1 MVNEKLEC
9 LLKYINGSLE
19 RYSEEEL
26 AYLIKIRILYL
37 IQIFIDSKSYLINQ
51 KILLLRRAHLEVLF
65 FEDSTFFN
73 CTFFSCSFITAVFE
87 SVKFIN
93 YKFEN
98 YIFFSI
104 YSENNIQEN
113 CIFIDS
119 YTDSGLIKESQ

>member
-51 KILLLRRAHLEVLF
+51 KILLLRRAH
-65 FEDSTFFN
+65 
-73 CTFFSCSFITAVFE
+73 SFITAVFE

-98 YIFFSI
+98 CIFFSI